1 MRRRKPS
8 GDRSVEQA
16 NRRRLDAVSIA
27 LSLSMAA
34 LVVAPDLHSMELSL
48 DELAME
54 ELGLIP
60 ESGVAEPEA
69 GQIVELAELATGLR
83 TASEP
88 EVPEKSAPT
97 EEEVEPVPPSEDA
110 VEILGEF
117 VEPGTVARLVLR
129 SSESFAGATLE
140 TPVVVVHGKELGE
153 TLCIIAGVHGDEVN
167 GVEVVRRILLQ
178 LDVDE
183 LKGTVIAVPIANP
196 SAFLRGSRYLL
207 DRRDLN
213 RYFPGHPSGS
223 SASRIAHNLFEK
235 VIRKCDALIDLHTGS
250 FKRTNFSQLR
260 ANLSH
265 EKTVE
270 LAAAYG
276 AGVVVNSMGRVGTLR
291 RSVTEI
297 DIPAITVEAGA
308 PALFEESHV
317 EAALDGVAH
326 LLSARGMLLGP
337 QMAAPRPDTMAY
349 LRTRWIRADQ
359 GGILVS
365 RIGLGD
371 VVESGQ
377 ILGTISDPLSEEVV
391 SVVSPIEGR
400 VIGMALDQLVMP
412 GFAAY
417 HIGFESRPLSDRIPR
432 VADAAEEALEESPE
446 GVDLEDRP
454 E

>member
-1 MRRRKPS
+1 M
-8 GDRSVEQA
+8 A
-16 NRRRLDAVSIA
+16 IA
-27 LSLSMAA
+27 G
-34 LVVAPDLHSMELSL
+34 VAHNVHSQELSI
-48 DELAME
+48 EAS
-54 ELGLIP
+54 GSGNA
-60 ESGVAEPEA
+60 ESTEVGEV
-69 GQIVELAELATGLR
+69 VELATGLR
-83 TASEP
+83 TQAETELAAGPEP
-88 EVPEKSAPT
+88 AVEI
-97 EEEVEPVPPSEDA
+97 EPVAPSDDA
-110 VEILGEF
+110 LEILGEF
-117 VEPGTVARLVLR
+117 VEPGTVVRLVLP

-153 TLCIIAGVHGDEVN
+153 TLCIVAGVHGDEVN
-167 GVEVVRRILLQ
+167 GVEVVRRVLLQ
-178 LDVDE
+178 LDAEE
-183 LKGTVIAVPIANP
+183 LKGTIIAVPIANP

-213 RYFPGHPSGS
+213 RYFPGHPKGS

-291 RSVTEI
+291 RAVTEI
-297 DIPAITVEAGA
+297 GIPAITVEAGA

-317 EAALDGVAH
+317 EQALDGVAH

-349 LRTRWIRADQ
+349 LRTRWIRSDQ

-371 VVESGQ
+371 TVESGQ

-400 VIGMALDQLVMP
+400 IIGMALDQLVMP